1 MTLTI
6 LDPCTGSRV
15 IIQVAVKAQPQRTRR
30 QILRELDRIATQQG
44 QAERWDAAAQR

>member
-15 IIQVAVKAQPQRTRR
+15 IIQVAAKAQPQRTRR
-30 QILRELDRIATQQG
+30 QFLRELDRIATQQR
-44 QAERWDAAAQR
+44 QADR